1 MGRRTNLATGLC
13 LVVASIVGP
22 ALASGASAA
31 PVSRPTASLFQSHVN
46 ANSGSSSDSNS
57 GSKKKWP
64 CGPKCKAAKAL
75 AAAIAAK
82 QAAHVQY
89 LLTYMPGGLGRKR
102 DDLSLKAR
110 TALNYLMRTDNA
122 FDPQYLALRKVVTDE
137 LADRTGYG
145 QAQMNRAWKT
155 APRAHQIAALAELT
169 QLGVKYVVGME
180 DPNLQLDCSGLQW
193 FAWRVAGVDMPRQ
206 AVSQMDH
213 HMRVDRK
220 DAIVGDIVGQGTHV
234 HLYLGVGNLTI
245 HAPYAGL
252 NVELRDLPESQASTS
267 IFADPS
273 KIAGYRL

>member
-1 MGRRTNLATGLC
+1 MGRRTNLAVGLC
-13 LVVASIVGP
+13 VAIATIVGL
-22 ALASGASAA
+22 ALSSVASAA
-31 PVSRPTASLFQSHVN
+31 PVARPAVSVPQAHVN
-46 ANSGSSSDSNS
+46 ANSGSSSDSSS

-82 QAAHVQY
+82 EAAHVQY
-89 LLTYMPGGLGRKR
+89 LLTYMPGGLGRRR
-102 DDLSLKAR
+102 DDLALKAR
-110 TALNYLMRTDNA
+110 TALNFLMRTENA
-122 FDPQYLALRKVVTDE
+122 FDPEYLALRKVVTDE

-145 QAQMNRAWKT
+145 QAQMNRAWKK
-155 APRAHQIAALAELT
+155 APRTHQIAALAELT
-169 QLGVKYVVGME
+169 QLNVPYVVGKE
-180 DPNLQLDCSGLQW
+180 DPNSQLDCSGLQW

-220 DAIVGDIVGQGTHV
+220 DAILGDIVGQGTHV

-252 NVELRDLPESQASTS
+252 KVELRDLPESQASTS